1 MSTTARSSTLP
12 SSIHWQ
18 LPVGFIATTHLLI
31 PVLLLSTAP
40 AVLRSPRGWLG
51 ATLFA
56 AQLFC
61 LLYTSTVL
69 ALRIAPLARIET
81 GIVALTIF
89 LSFPSVIVSYLGLA
103 GFLSFTNLLIAMG
116 GLQIVLLTTWR
127 QTPGSTPARPTA
139 SEARI
144 TFGEGFL
151 ILLSLLAFGI
161 MAFNSVRY
169 TSADSD
175 TMWYH
180 LPLVAEMIK
189 NHSIVPVKSI
199 PLIARAYPG
208 AREAILAWLS
218 FPMTSDNL
226 ALLFLI
232 ELPGVFFCM
241 YGICREF
248 DVPPTASLSV
258 ATLFVSTPE
267 ISMWATSQKN
277 DLFLTLTFLLVF
289 YFLLRWVRMG
299 SVRYAALAGLAAGTL
314 CSAKIAGPV
323 YGVALG
329 ATLGV
334 ALLLGKGGDSP
345 GKSTT
350 DIIWAVSLMLGVAS
364 IAGTPWYI
372 RNLIYFHNP
381 FYPKEITVLGKT
393 VFAGPLDVRFF
404 LPITIGFHFFR
415 LLSYW
420 KQFVDELGVALPAL
434 VAVPL
439 LLLVMFYRR
448 RSGRPKDRDFV
459 AWLVLLPLMLVSIYL
474 IQPYSLLPVGVNVWQ
489 VQPRF
494 LLCFLACLNIGLG
507 FLLSADPRYM
517 QLGVPIVVLAT
528 IVNLAHWSH
537 YWWIVITLAAL
548 MAIMSPFLLGAS
560 VRLFANTRSIKKAL
574 TAIAAVTFVIC
585 VAGSYWLDGF
595 RERRKD
601 DAEYGYSDISPGW
614 ARICL
619 YVRHNIANERLLY
632 LGRPENFPLYGPGY
646 SNKLYAADG
655 DVVQLIQNEHI
666 KYVIGFRPFERH
678 GSRGEEWVYGSAPT
692 EQLIERR
699 PDKFQLVYSFDGSQ
713 IVRVLE

>member
-1 MSTTARSSTLP
+1 MSTTERPSPLL

-18 LPVGFIATTHLLI
+18 LPLGFIAITHLLI
-31 PVLLLSTAP
+31 PGLLLSTAP
-40 AVLRSPRGWLG
+40 AVLRSPRGWIG

-69 ALRIAPLARIET
+69 ALRMAPLPRIET

-89 LSFPSVIVSYLGLA
+89 LSFPAVIVSCLGLA

-116 GLQIVLLTTWR
+116 GLQIALLAAWR
-127 QTPGSTPARPTA
+127 KTPGSTPARPTE

-144 TFGEGFL
+144 NFGEGFI
-151 ILLSLLAFGI
+151 ILLSLLAYGI

-169 TSADSD
+169 TAADSD

-189 NHSIVPVKSI
+189 NHSIAPVKSI

-232 ELPGVFFCM
+232 ELPGVFVCM
-241 YGICREF
+241 YAICREF

-258 ATLFVSTPE
+258 AALFVSTPE

-289 YFLLRWVRMG
+289 FFLLRWARIG
-299 SVRYAALAGLAAGTL
+299 SLRYAALAGLAAGIL
-314 CSAKIAGPV
+314 CAAKIVGPV

-329 ATLGV
+329 GTLGV
-334 ALLLGKGGDSP
+334 ALLLRKGGASP
-345 GKSTT
+345 RKSIA
-350 DIIWAVSLMLGVAS
+350 DIIRAVSLMLGVAS

-393 VFAGPLDVRFF
+393 VFAGPLDGRFF
-404 LPITIGFHFFR
+404 APITIGFHFFR
-415 LLSYW
+415 LFSYW
-420 KQFVDELGVALPAL
+420 KQFVDELGVALPVL

-439 LLLVMFYRR
+439 LLLVMFYRFR
-448 RSGRPKDRDFV
+448 GGRPKNSDFL
-459 AWLVLLPLMLVSIYL
+459 AWLVLLPLMLGFIYL

-507 FLLSADPRYM
+507 FLLSTGPQYM

-528 IVNLAHWSH
+528 IVNLARGSH
-537 YWWIVITLAAL
+537 YWWVVIILAAL
-548 MAIMSPFLLGAS
+548 MAIMIPFLLRAFVG
-560 VRLFANTRSIKKAL
+560 LFANTRSIKKAL
-574 TAIAAVTFVIC
+574 TAIAMVTFVVC
-585 VAGSYWLDGF
+585 AAGSYWLDGF

-601 DAEYGYSDISPGW
+601 DPEYGYSDISPGW

-646 SNKLYAADG
+646 SNKLYADDG
-655 DVVQLIQNEHI
+655 DVMQLIENEHI

-678 GSRGEEWVYGSAPT
+678 GSHGEEWVYGAAPT

-699 PDKFQLVYSFDGSQ
+699 PDKFQLLYSFDGSQ
-713 IVRVLE
+713 IVRVLD